1 MYKIILLL
9 LSLSIQVNAFDVLNI
24 FNLNGKWDKNKGEVS
39 IEKFKFYTESF
50 GMKSDM
56 ISVPLEKSG
65 SNFYLNYKDTYF
77 VYKPQEN
84 SILHGIE
91 KVTFN
96 NVSLNFEPKK
106 ILQFQTK
113 GMEIMQTNGAQT
125 IPSISLRCRKLDKVK
140 SALDVSEDIL
150 VPCLDAASLT
160 IPRIALNGFSASAL
174 SKSLNNKLA
183 VKNLDNIKFNIYKGS
198 YTLSLKAK
206 YIFNWTIQA
215 SGTVKYLENTNQV
228 ELRLSKANAGIFPV
242 KNTILKEI
250 AASSLDSIKV
260 IGDRILI
267 SL

>member
-1 MYKIILLL
+1 MYKITLMLIS
-9 LSLSIQVNAFDVLNI
+9 LSLQVNAFDVLNI
-24 FNLNGKWDKNKGEVS
+24 YNLNGKWDQNKGEVS

-50 GMKSDM
+50 GIKSDM

-77 VYKPQEN
+77 VYKPQVS

-91 KVTFN
+91 KVSFN

-113 GMEIMQTNGAQT
+113 GMEIMQTQGAQS
-125 IPSISLRCRKLDKVK
+125 IPSITLRCRKLDDTKAVINVQ
-140 SALDVSEDIL
+140 DDIL
-150 VPCLDAASLT
+150 VPCLDAASLV
-160 IPRIALNGFSASAL
+160 IPRIALNSFSAAKL
-174 SKSLNNKLA
+174 SKSLNNKLS

-206 YIFNWTIQA
+206 YIFNWTINA
-215 SGTVKYLENTNQV
+215 SGTVKYLEKTNQV
-228 ELRLSKANAGIFPV
+228 ELRLSKAKAGIFPV
-242 KNTILKEI
+242 KNTILREI
-250 AASSLDSIKV
+250 ASSNLDSVKI